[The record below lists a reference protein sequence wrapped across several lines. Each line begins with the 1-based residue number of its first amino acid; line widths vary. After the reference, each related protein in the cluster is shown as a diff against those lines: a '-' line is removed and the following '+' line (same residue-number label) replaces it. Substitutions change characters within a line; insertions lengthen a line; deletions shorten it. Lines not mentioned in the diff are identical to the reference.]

1 MAAITGD
8 DDLIK
13 NCEESIDTFSQT
25 STKLAP
31 CDWRSTLFQVESF
44 TPSTESPVES
54 DTSAEVSYHPEW
66 YSVGYLTDSRYNSS
80 SFSKIL
86 PKPQKC
92 GEIPPIV
99 RHSML
104 IFNELESDFNVYFST
119 KVSFRAAEIKGCSYR
134 VPLPLVSIEFTPA
147 SFIAHEFSNES
158 FNTGRGNDERIN
170 DCQCVSVDWHTVAKE
185 SPLCSIDMQSQEPER
200 TESAFYVRLKESKSL
215 KVPMQIFLHHHLHRC
230 RREKI
235 LLLRH
240 RYPRVLRDIPDPISA
255 ITSTRAVLT
264 YSILIHIEPILKE
277 NASKIGRKY
286 WQHKNNFLNERPV
299 ADIDRLELS
308 PAHTLEV
315 FGSMRKT
322 ARSLKLTAC
331 SASSGEKTMSYH
343 DTVNSVL
350 QNAPS
355 LTKSKVL
362 LAQIKTVSSGRAD
375 GTHPNMPINALS
387 YCIAKSLTLHLSG
400 RKFRQECFHPN
411 ILQQSLPHLQREPC
425 LMQQVE
431 VVSHNVAEV
440 EVANE
445 RPCDGRPENRSPP
458 EDSASPCLS
467 FYLIP
472 EKRPSSQI
480 TLDVKC
486 CPASDKAMLD
496 ALPADG
502 ANCVERRF
510 LKLISQKAKFHRRK
524 PPKPRTEECN
534 VVTPSLLQNY
544 CAITLND

>member
-1 MAAITGD
+1 MAAIIGD

-13 NCEESIDTFSQT
+13 NCEESIDTFSQI

-54 DTSAEVSYHPEW
+54 DTNAEVSYHPEW
-66 YSVGYLTDSRYNSS
+66 YSVGYLTDGRYNSS

-92 GEIPPIV
+92 GEIPPIA
-99 RHSML
+99 RHSIL
-104 IFNELESDFNVYFST
+104 IFSESESDFNVHFST

-158 FNTGRGNDERIN
+158 FNTGKGNDERIT
-170 DCQCVSVDWHTVAKE
+170 DCQ
-185 SPLCSIDMQSQEPER
+185 
-200 TESAFYVRLKESKSL
+200 
-215 KVPMQIFLHHHLHRC
+215 
-230 RREKI
+230 
-235 LLLRH
+235 
-240 RYPRVLRDIPDPISA
+240 YPRVLRVLPDPISA
-255 ITSTRAVLT
+255 ITSTRAVLN
-264 YSILIHIEPILKE
+264 YSILIRIEPILKE

-308 PAHTLEV
+308 PAHTPEV
-315 FGSMRKT
+315 FDSMRKT
-322 ARSLKLTAC
+322 VRSLKLTAC
-331 SASSGEKTMSYH
+331 SASSEAKTMSYH

-350 QNAPS
+350 QSAPS

-362 LAQIKTVSSGRAD
+362 LAQIKTVSSGCAD

-400 RKFRQECFHPN
+400 RKFRQECFHSN
-411 ILQQSLPHLQREPC
+411 ILQQSLPHLQREPR

-445 RPCDGRPENRSPP
+445 RPCTGRPENRSPP
-458 EDSASPCLS
+458 GDSASPCLS

-472 EKRPSSQI
+472 EKRPSDQI

-534 VVTPSLLQNY
+534 VVTPSPLQNY